1 MDIKPASDLQP
12 TEKEKD
18 NFILVFPDK
27 VKNVIKVYSMS
38 LVQFLI
44 KINIRLIIKFVC
56 TPFFY
61 FCALL
66 LMNGVIVVEFTYIFL
81 TIVNTILLM

>member
-27 VKNVIKVYSMS
+27 VKNIIKVYSMS
-38 LVQFLI
+38 LVQFFI

-61 FCALL
+61 FFALL
-66 LMNGVIVVEFTYIFL
+66 LMNDVIVVEFTYIFL

>member
-27 VKNVIKVYSMS
+27 VKNIIKVYSMS

-56 TPFFY
+56 TPFF
-61 FCALL
+61 CALL

>member
-27 VKNVIKVYSMS
+27 VKNIIKVYSMS

-56 TPFFY
+56 TPFFVLC
-61 FCALL
+61 F
-66 LMNGVIVVEFTYIFL
+66 
-81 TIVNTILLM
+81 